1 MQILTEPNRDL
12 RTEVADRMSRLTAIP
27 SEEIV
32 ASMERS
38 GKSHYAYAMASK
50 MVGEKPTFLIR
61 KWIAEVEE
69 EA

>member
-1 MQILTEPNRDL
+1 
-12 RTEVADRMSRLTAIP
+12 
-27 SEEIV
+27 
-32 ASMERS
+32 MERS

-69 EA
+69 E

>member
-1 MQILTEPNRDL
+1 
-12 RTEVADRMSRLTAIP
+12 
-27 SEEIV
+27 
-32 ASMERS
+32 
-38 GKSHYAYAMASK
+38 MASK